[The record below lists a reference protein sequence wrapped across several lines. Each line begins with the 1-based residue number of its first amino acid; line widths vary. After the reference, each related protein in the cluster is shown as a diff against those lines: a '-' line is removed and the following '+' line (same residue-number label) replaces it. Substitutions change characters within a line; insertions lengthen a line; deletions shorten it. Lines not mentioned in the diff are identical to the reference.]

1 MIQPSKEDDLDMT
14 PFWTLILFF
23 GLIAGPGDVSRTTRD
38 SLERPVSRA
47 APHGEIHPAGKPI
60 KIPAKKVA

>member
-1 MIQPSKEDDLDMT
+1 MM

-23 GLIAGPGDVSRTTRD
+23 GLIAGPSDVSRTTRD
-38 SLERPVSRA
+38 SLEQPLSRL
-47 APHGEIHPAGKPI
+47 APYGEIQPAGKPI

>member
-1 MIQPSKEDDLDMT
+1 MM

-23 GLIAGPGDVSRTTRD
+23 GLIAGPGDASRTTRD
-38 SLERPVSRA
+38 SLEQPLSRP
-47 APHGEIHPAGKPI
+47 APYGEIQPAGKPI